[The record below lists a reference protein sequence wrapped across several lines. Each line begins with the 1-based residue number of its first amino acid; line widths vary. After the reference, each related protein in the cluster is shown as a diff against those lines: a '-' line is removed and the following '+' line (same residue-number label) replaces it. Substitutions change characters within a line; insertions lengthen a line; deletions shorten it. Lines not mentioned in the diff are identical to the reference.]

1 MTVELVTASLHA
13 FRVTPWTLATRIFL
27 AYFMDSDSSIAERE
41 LDSLDQ
47 LSVTPERVR
56 FLVHHSRPVRVQHIR
71 QVTNVHCI
79 DVLFEQ
85 PFTDMLDCCVSTV
98 IVFPRSLVVQAWIRW
113 LEYLFSGSPNCKRAI
128 CPEYR
133 WNRLNSGRAWY
144 TLVSPVLVTMASV
157 LFAPTSMAA
166 ARLVFSCSCGRV
178 YE

>member
-13 FRVTPWTLATRIFL
+13 FRVTLWTLATRIFL

-98 IVFPRSLVVQAWIRW
+98 IVFPRSLVVQQACNLSRVP
-113 LEYLFSGSPNCKRAI
+113 LESFELGASVVHAGFSSAGDDGKRVV
-128 CPEYR
+128 
-133 WNRLNSGRAWY
+133 RAY
-144 TLVSPVLVTMASV
+144 VDGCSTTRVLVFLWSSV
-157 LFAPTSMAA
+157 
-166 ARLVFSCSCGRV
+166 
-178 YE
+178 